1 MAKQAAQ
8 DPTSDAPEAHAPETQ
23 APEADASDVA
33 APDRAAQLVQAA
45 REEVLAYGVRRAT
58 ATSIAR
64 RAGVSRMTVYRHS
77 GGIEQLVLEA
87 LYGEFEQLV
96 TASAEGADL
105 EASARPQ
112 IVRRVTSALHQ
123 IRRSPLVQALRQHDP
138 ELLLPYLIDHLG
150 RGQELM
156 RTLLREG
163 IELGQRDGSV
173 RRVDPD
179 VAAITLLMA
188 LQGFVVSATVV
199 ADLADERAID
209 DEVALLVDRYLAP
222 RLGA

>member
-1 MAKQAAQ
+1 MAE
-8 DPTSDAPEAHAPETQ
+8 DAPPA
-23 APEADASDVA
+23 
-33 APDRAAQLVQAA
+33 DRATQLVQAA

-77 GGIEQLVLEA
+77 GGIEQLVLDA
-87 LYGEFEQLV
+87 LYSEFEQLI
-96 TASAEGADL
+96 TATVEGADL
-105 EASARPQ
+105 DAAARPQ
-112 IVRRVTSALHQ
+112 IVRRVTAALHQ
-123 IRRSPLVQALRQHDP
+123 IRRSPLVQALRRHDP

-150 RGQELM
+150 RAQELM
-156 RTLLREG
+156 LTFLREG

-179 VAAITLLMA
+179 HAAITLLMA